1 MIFAAEC
8 AEIVDIPGICGYNV
22 SVILDK
28 YAPAEMQVLCTARGK
43 HPRRLKGAVTHG

>member
-8 AEIVDIPGICGYNV
+8 AEIVDIPGICGFNV

-28 YAPAEMQVLCTARGK
+28 YALAAMRVLCTAGHHAR
-43 HPRRLKGAVTHG
+43 

>member
-28 YAPAEMQVLCTARGK
+28 YALVETQVLCNDRETLSTERSC
-43 HPRRLKGAVTHG
+43 HHG

>member
-28 YAPAEMQVLCTARGK
+28 YAPLSCHKGVCVTAALAAENK
-43 HPRRLKGAVTHG
+43 EE